1 MPPSPSLTIARAAG
15 RLSRG
20 LGRGG
25 GTSLPGKVLLRL
37 RPGAVGD
44 LAAGLERGAAL
55 VSATNGKTTTS
66 RIISGAIRQ
75 AGWRLVSNPAGA
87 NLLSGVA
94 TALLG
99 DTQRRPRS
107 EIGLFEVDE
116 AALPA
121 VAADVHPRVVLLMN
135 LFRDQLDRYGEIETL
150 AARWATM
157 IENLPADT
165 IVIANADDP
174 AVCALARDRAG
185 AIFFGLEDP
194 RAALDELP
202 HAADSKRCRICATEL
217 VYDRVF
223 LGHQGHWRCP
233 NCGYARPVPQVRA
246 TSVGLDGIRGVD
258 MTIETPTGRIDARI
272 ELPGVTNAYNAT
284 AAAACA
290 IALGVPIDAVQQ
302 ALTETRAAFG
312 RGEWVTLAGRE
323 VILLLA
329 KNPTGANETIRTV
342 LLDPGPVH
350 LLMALNDRT
359 ADGHDTSWIWD
370 VDVEQL
376 LPRLGSLTLTGD
388 RAHELALR
396 FRYADLPPDHMV
408 VEPDLERALDAA
420 VARTPEG
427 EALTVLP
434 TYTSMLDLRALLV
447 QRGAAD
453 HFWKDGAHA

>member
-1 MPPSPSLTIARAAG
+1 VIARAAG

-44 LAAGLERGAAL
+44 LASGFTHGTAL

-66 RIISGAIRQ
+66 RMIAGAVRE
-75 AGWRLVSNPAGA
+75 AGWRLVTNRSGA

-94 TALLG
+94 TALL
-99 DTQRRPRS
+99 DDARRRPPS

-121 VAADVHPRVVLLMN
+121 VAAEVHPRVVLLMN

-150 AARWATM
+150 AARWETM
-157 IENLPADT
+157 IAALPPST
-165 IVIANADDP
+165 IVVANADDP
-174 AVCALARDRAG
+174 AVAALARDRDNT
-185 AIFFGLEDP
+185 IFFGLDD
-194 RAALDELP
+194 AAVSLPELP
-202 HAADSKRCRICATEL
+202 HAADSKRCRRCSAAL

-223 LGHQGHWRCP
+223 LGHLGQWRCP
-233 NCGYARPVPQVRA
+233 SCGESRPAPQVRA
-246 TSVGLDGIRGVD
+246 TTARLDGIRGVD
-258 MTIETPTGRIDARI
+258 LVIDTPLGEIRARI
-272 ELPGVTNAYNAT
+272 GLPGVTNAYNAT

-290 IALGVPIDAVQQ
+290 VALELPLDAT
-302 ALTETRAAFG
+302 ARSLATTRAAFG

-359 ADGHDTSWIWD
+359 ADGHDVSWIWD

-388 RAHELALR
+388 RAHELGLR
-396 FRYADLPPDHMV
+396 FRYAGLSADRMV
-408 VEPDLERALDAA
+408 VEPDLERALDSALA
-420 VARTPEG
+420 GTPEG
-427 EALTVLP
+427 AALSVLP

-447 QRGAAD
+447 RRGAAD
-453 HFWKDGAHA
+453 HFWRDGADA

>member
-1 MPPSPSLTIARAAG
+1 M
-15 RLSRG
+15 
-20 LGRGG
+20 
-25 GTSLPGKVLLRL
+25 LLRL
-37 RPGAVGD
+37 RPEAVGD
-44 LAAGLERGAAL
+44 LARALPRGTAL

-66 RIISGAIRQ
+66 RMIAGAIRE
-75 AGWRLVSNPAGA
+75 AGWRLVTNQAGA
-87 NLLSGVA
+87 NLESGVA
-94 TALLG
+94 TALL
-99 DTQRRPRS
+99 DDARRRPAS

-121 VAADVHPRVVLLMN
+121 VAAAAGPRVLLLMN

-150 AARWATM
+150 AAKWAEM
-157 IENLPADT
+157 IATLAPET
-165 IVIANADDP
+165 IVVANADDP
-174 AVCALARDRAG
+174 AVAALARDREG
-185 AIFFGLEDP
+185 TIYFGLEDD
-194 RAALDELP
+194 RASLPELP
-202 HAADSKRCRICATEL
+202 HAADSKRCRRCSTPL

-233 NCGYARPVPQVRA
+233 TGDDARPAPQVRA

-258 MTIETPTGRIDARI
+258 LVIETPAGTVTSRIG
-272 ELPGVTNAYNAT
+272 LPGVTNAYNAT

-290 IALGVPIDAVQQ
+290 VALGIPMEAVGR
-302 ALTETRAAFG
+302 ALADTRPAFG

-388 RAHELALR
+388 RAHELGLR
-396 FRYADLPPDHMV
+396 FRYAGLPRDGMV
-408 VEPDLERALDAA
+408 VQPDLEAALDSALAA
-420 VARTPEG
+420 TPEG
-427 EALTVLP
+427 SALSVLP
-434 TYTSMLDLRALLV
+434 TYTAMLDLRALLV
-447 QRGAAD
+447 RRGAAD
-453 HFWKDGAHA
+453 HFWRDGADV